1 VATDEAMVNAKRVT
15 PQLIRRMCLLSKHTG
30 YT

>member
-1 VATDEAMVNAKRVT
+1 MVNAKRVT
-15 PQLIRRMCLLSKHTG
+15 PELIRRMCIRDLSAQPD